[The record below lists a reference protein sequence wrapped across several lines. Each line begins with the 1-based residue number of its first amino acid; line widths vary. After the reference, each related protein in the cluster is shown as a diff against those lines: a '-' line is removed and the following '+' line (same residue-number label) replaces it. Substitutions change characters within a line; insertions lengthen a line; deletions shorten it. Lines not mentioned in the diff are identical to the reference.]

1 MNRNQKTLG
10 KNKYKLEKIKTKN
23 NQKTKTNE

>member
-10 KNKYKLEKIKTKN
+10 KNKYNLEKIKTKN